1 MGEVEEKRRR
11 KIIERLLKNWQ
22 AWGALVQS
30 EGLFSIKIDGEEYHY
45 LDMLTGLNSLPPRQ
59 RQAVFLMCV
68 EDRSEHD
75 TASIMG
81 FDNPLVSP
89 CPQYKSA
96 GIIRLIEYLDA
107 NTEEQLEMIRRV
119 SKYGKTIRKKRVKK
133 IIPTQEE
140 EVV

>member
-1 MGEVEEKRRR
+1 MTDIDPLKRRR

-22 AWGALVQS
+22 NWGSLVES
-30 EGLFSIKIDGEEYHY
+30 EGLFSLTVDGEDYHY

-75 TASIMG
+75 TARIMG

-107 NTEEQLEMIRRV
+107 DSAEQLEMIHRV
-119 SKYGKTIRKKRVKK
+119 SKYGHTVRKKRVKK

-140 EVV
+140 AI